1 MSSTIDTIDEKIAN
15 LEDEIRNTQKNK
27 ATEKHIGILKSK
39 IAKLRRQKLEQQA
52 LSKSGTSYGFDIK
65 KAGDGSAVLIGFPST
80 GKSTILSKIT
90 SKQSKIGDYA
100 FTTTSAIPG
109 ILEHRGAQVQIID
122 LPGIIV
128 DASKGKGRGKEILA
142 VARSA
147 ELIIILL
154 EKDNPLDYYDK
165 IIEELRKVAIRPGQ
179 TKPDIK
185 ITKKERG
192 GIALSTLSKL
202 THMTEKTF
210 VSILREYKVMN
221 AAVTVRGD
229 PTIDELI
236 DILEGNRVY
245 PKLLTIVN
253 KIDLLS
259 EKGLEKLKRKLPNAI
274 FISAL
279 EGTNLDILKDRIIDE
294 LELIQVYL
302 KKQRSKTDYDD
313 PLIIKRDSS
322 ILDICNKIH
331 RKFKEQFRYAVVNGP
346 SSKHPNQRVG
356 LDHIVQEGDVITI
369 IIKHKQF

>member
-1 MSSTIDTIDEKIAN
+1 MIPISSTIDEQITK
-15 LEDEIRNTQKNK
+15 LEDEIRMTQKNK

-39 IAKLRRQKLEQQA
+39 IAKLRRKKLEQA
-52 LSKSGTSYGFDIK
+52 SSKSGASYGFDIK
-65 KAGDGSAVLIGFPST
+65 KAGDSSAVLIGFPST
-80 GKSTILSKIT
+80 GKSTLLTKIT
-90 SKQSKIGDYA
+90 SKESKIGEYA

-109 ILEHRGAQVQIID
+109 ILHHRGAQIQIID
-122 LPGIIV
+122 LPGIIEE
-128 DASKGKGRGKEILA
+128 ASKGKGRGKEILA
-142 VARSA
+142 VARGTD
-147 ELIIILL
+147 LIILL
-154 EKDNPLDYYDK
+154 LDNVHPLDRYDK
-165 IIEELRKVAIRPGQ
+165 VMDELSKVAIRPGQ
-179 TKPDIK
+179 TEPDIR

-210 VSILREYKVMN
+210 MSILREYKVMN

-236 DILEGNRVY
+236 DVLEGNRVY
-245 PKLLTIVN
+245 PKLLIVIN

-259 EKGLEKLKRKLPNAI
+259 NKTIKTLRKTLPDAI

-279 EGTNLDILKDRIIDE
+279 EEENLDILKDRIIDD

-302 KKQRSKTDYDD
+302 KKQRSKTDFDE
-313 PLIIKRDSS
+313 PLIVKRNSS

-356 LDHIVQEGDVITI
+356 LDHIIKEGDVITI

>member
-1 MSSTIDTIDEKIAN
+1 VIPISSTIDEQITK
-15 LEDEIRNTQKNK
+15 LEDEIRMTQKNK

-39 IAKLRRQKLEQQA
+39 IAKLRRKKLEQA
-52 LSKSGTSYGFDIK
+52 SSKSGASYGFDIK
-65 KAGDGSAVLIGFPST
+65 KAGDSSAVLIGFPST
-80 GKSTILSKIT
+80 GKSTLLTKIT
-90 SKQSKIGDYA
+90 SKESKIGEYA

-109 ILEHRGAQVQIID
+109 ILHHRGAQIQIID
-122 LPGIIV
+122 LPGIIEE
-128 DASKGKGRGKEILA
+128 ASKGKGRGKEILA
-142 VARSA
+142 VARGTD
-147 ELIIILL
+147 LIILL
-154 EKDNPLDYYDK
+154 LDNVHPLDRYDK
-165 IIEELRKVAIRPGQ
+165 VMDELSKVAIRPGQ
-179 TKPDIK
+179 TEPDIR

-210 VSILREYKVMN
+210 MSILREYKVMN

-236 DILEGNRVY
+236 DVLEGNRVY
-245 PKLLTIVN
+245 PKLLIVIN

-259 EKGLEKLKRKLPNAI
+259 NKTIKTLRKTLPDAI

-279 EGTNLDILKDRIIDE
+279 EEENLDILKDRIIDD

-302 KKQRSKTDYDD
+302 KKQRSKTDFDE
-313 PLIIKRDSS
+313 PLIVKRNSS

-356 LDHIVQEGDVITI
+356 LDHIIKEGDVITI